1 MGLFLEVDAD
11 ALYLETLRSVY
22 YAALCHIDWRGGCC
36 CGVAVSRQSAKLLK
50 TGIWF
55 AGAKSG
61 FAKP

>member
-11 ALYLETLRSVY
+11 ALYLETLCSVY

-36 CGVAVSRQSAKLLK
+36 CGVAKLLK